1 MPAVGA
7 ALDEALGAT
16 TGTAERRAAAVRVLG
31 VANGEARA
39 AIAAEVAARPREAY
53 RAIHD
58 YAWLT
63 DQIVT
68 LTLDAAARW
77 MHPLANPT
85 RS

>member
-39 AIAAEVAARPREAY
+39 AIAAEVAARPREAKECDTCSARDACRLTPGEQRR
-53 RAIHD
+53 RA
-58 YAWLT
+58 
-63 DQIVT
+63 
-68 LTLDAAARW
+68 RNGR
-77 MHPLANPT
+77 PLPLGQA
-85 RS
+85 